1 MLTVLLVDDDAEF
14 TEVACTIIEFLG
26 HDVLTAATLA
36 EARDWLEKETF
47 DHVLLDF
54 MLPDGSGAHLFNEL
68 DALPKRPRV
77 TLITGHPSVKSVI
90 KGLCGPTVDY
100 LVKPIQREEIEA
112 VLSKKAKV
120 KEPVE
125 QKIEKHFD
133 LLIGE
138 STVMKELYKLIS
150 RVSKTSANVMLL
162 GESGVGKEVVAAA
175 IHRASESEG
184 PYIATNCGAFSK
196 ELIGSEL
203 FGHEKGAFTGAVGRK
218 EGVFEQAEGGTLF
231 LDEITEMPI
240 DMQPNLL
247 RVLENKVVIR
257 VGGTKTIPVSCRVVS
272 ATNRTM
278 EEIAQSKVLREDIY
292 FRLAVFP
299 ITIPPLR
306 DRKEDIPLLAKTF
319 ITEFNKDNGS
329 NFKWEESQLDT
340 LQAYDWPGNVREL
353 RHFVHRA
360 AIMSDPEKSDIELPK
375 TIESPF
381 AQKQSTTP
389 ALQAGRTIEDVEK
402 ELIYATLEKVNGNK
416 TTAAEM
422 LGISTKTL
430 YNRLHAYGDLSKDE

>member
-26 HDVLTAATLA
+26 HEVLTAATLN

-112 VLSKKAKV
+112 VLSQKPKEKAPA
-120 KEPVE
+120 EE
-125 QKIEKHFD
+125 KIEKHFD

-138 STVMKELYKLIS
+138 SPVMKELYKLIS

-218 EGVFEQAEGGTLF
+218 EGVFEQAQGGTLF

-278 EEIAQSKVLREDIY
+278 EEIAQSKVRSFLSPSLPCVKE
-292 FRLAVFP
+292 
-299 ITIPPLR
+299 
-306 DRKEDIPLLAKTF
+306 RKIFLC
-319 ITEFNKDNGS
+319 
-329 NFKWEESQLDT
+329 
-340 LQAYDWPGNVREL
+340 
-353 RHFVHRA
+353 
-360 AIMSDPEKSDIELPK
+360 
-375 TIESPF
+375 
-381 AQKQSTTP
+381 
-389 ALQAGRTIEDVEK
+389 
-402 ELIYATLEKVNGNK
+402 
-416 TTAAEM
+416 
-422 LGISTKTL
+422 
-430 YNRLHAYGDLSKDE
+430 

>member
-1 MLTVLLVDDDAEF
+1 MLTVLLVDDDPEF
-14 TEVACTIIEFLG
+14 TDVACTIIEFLG
-26 HDVLTAATLA
+26 HEVLTAGNLQ
-36 EARDWLEKETF
+36 EARDWLEKEQF

-54 MLPDGSGAHLFNEL
+54 MLPDGSGVHLFEEL
-68 DALPKRPRV
+68 DQLAKRPRV
-77 TLITGHPSVKSVI
+77 TLITGHPSVRGII
-90 KGLCGPTVDY
+90 KGLCGPNIDY

-112 VLSKKAKV
+112 VLEGKKSSKGTGGSNIK
-120 KEPVE
+120 
-125 QKIEKHFD
+125 KHFGH
-133 LLIGE
+133 LIGE
-138 STVMKELYKLIS
+138 SAQMKELYKLIE
-150 RVSKTSANVMLL
+150 RVSRTSANVMLL
-162 GESGVGKEVVAAA
+162 GESGVGKEVVAES
-175 IHRASESEG
+175 IHEASEVEG
-184 PYIATNCGAFSK
+184 PYVATNCGAFSK

-218 EGVFEQAEGGTLF
+218 SGVFEQAEGGTLF

-257 VGGTKTIPVSCRVVS
+257 VGGTKTIPVACRVVS

-278 EEIAQSKVLREDIY
+278 EEIAESKVLREDIY

-306 DRKEDIPLLAKTF
+306 ERKEDIPLLATYF
-319 ITEFNKDNGS
+319 IDELNKENDTR
-329 NFKWEESQLDT
+329 FEWDESQLDMLT
-340 LQAYDWPGNVREL
+340 AYDWPGNVREL

-360 AIMSDPEKSDIELPK
+360 AIMSDPDKTELELPK

-381 AQKQSTTP
+381 AKKQSTTP

-416 TTAAEM
+416 TLAAEM

-430 YNRLHAYGDLSKDE
+430 YNRLHAYGDLSKEE

>member
-1 MLTVLLVDDDAEF
+1 MLTILLVDDDTEF
-14 TEVACTIIEFLG
+14 TDVACTIIEFLG
-26 HDVLTAATLA
+26 HEVLTAATLE
-36 EARDWLEKETF
+36 EARDWLTKETF

-68 DALPKRPRV
+68 DALPKQPRV
-77 TLITGHPSVKSVI
+77 TLITGHPSVKEVI
-90 KGLCGPTVDY
+90 KGLCGPNIDY

-112 VLSKKAKV
+112 VLSKKK
-120 KEPVE
+120 KPKTDED
-125 QKIEKHFD
+125 KITKHFD

-138 STVMKELYKLIS
+138 SPAMKDLYKLIS

-203 FGHEKGAFTGAVGRK
+203 FGHEKGAFTGAVGKK
-218 EGVFEQAEGGTLF
+218 EGVFEQAEDGTLF

-257 VGGTKTIPVSCRVVS
+257 VGGTKTIPVNCRVVS

-306 DRKEDIPLLAKTF
+306 ERKEDIPLLAKTF
-319 ITEFNKDNGS
+319 IEEFNKDNGAS
-329 NFKWEESQLDT
+329 FKWEEAQLST

-360 AIMSDPEKSDIELPK
+360 AIMSDPNGATLELPK

-416 TTAAEM
+416 TMAADM

-430 YNRLHAYGDLSKDE
+430 YNRLHAYGDLSKDD